1 MTNSAPVP
9 AQRLLILFAKT
20 PVAGQVK
27 TRIGAEAGFE
37 QAAKIYET
45 MLETILSASSG
56 DGRWQRLVALT
67 PDSDAAWFTGR
78 NLPFIR
84 QQGQNIGERMGNALS
99 EGFRQGAAQVM
110 VIGSDIPELG
120 EAEIAAA
127 FSRLD
132 TEPAVV
138 GPSIDGGFYLFGATR
153 QVGQPAVRVLQAD
166 IPWSTPQVLASVH
179 SLCRQQSLPLF
190 PLPPKRD
197 IDSYE
202 DWIDYQAAIAA
213 PEIAVSIIVPT
224 LNEELY
230 LADCLR
236 SLEHPCCER
245 IVVDGGSS
253 DDTLQI
259 AKQAGVRTLRCPVAN
274 RGRQLNAGAAVA
286 RGKILLFFHA
296 DSRMPAGGI
305 ASMLSAMQEPRLIGG
320 GFDLGFFPP
329 EPFYRFLAF
338 GANLFCRMTR
348 MIFGDRGMFLRSDRF
363 WQLGGFPETAI
374 MEDAA
379 LSTSMRRAGKI
390 AILPEVVETSAR
402 KYANETKLQ
411 AMYRTIW
418 AYAAYRLGVSPETI
432 KAGYYRMGK

>member
-153 QVGQPAVRVLQAD
+153 QVGQQAVRVLQAD

-197 IDSYE
+197 IDTYE

-230 LADCLR
+230 LAECLR

-274 RGRQLNAGAAVA
+274 RDLQLNAGAAVA

-305 ASMLSAMQEPRLIGG
+305 ESMLSAMQEPRLIGG

-329 EPFYRFLAF
+329 EPFYRFLAC

-348 MIFGDRGMFLRSDRF
+348 MIFGDRGMFLRTDRF

-411 AMYRTIW
+411 AMYRTMW

>member
-27 TRIGAEAGFE
+27 TRIGAEVGLE

-45 MLETILSASSG
+45 MLETILAASSG
-56 DGRWQRLVALT
+56 DSRWQRLVALT
-67 PDSDAAWFTGR
+67 PESDAAWFAGR

-84 QQGQNIGERMGNALS
+84 QQGQTIGERMGNALN
-99 EGFRQGAAQVM
+99 EGFRQGAAQVV

-120 EAEIAAA
+120 SAEIAAA

-153 QVGQPAVRVLQAD
+153 QVGQQAVRVLLAE
-166 IPWSTPQVLASVH
+166 IPWSTPQVLTSVH

-190 PLPPKRD
+190 QLPPKRD
-197 IDSYE
+197 IDTYD
-202 DWIDYQAAIAA
+202 DWLDYQAASAA
-213 PEIAVSIIVPT
+213 TDIAVSIIVPT

-253 DDTLQI
+253 DNTLQI
-259 AKQAGVRTLRCPVAN
+259 ARQAGVRTLRCPVAN

-296 DSRMPAGGI
+296 DSRMPTGGI
-305 ASMLSAMQEPRLIGG
+305 ASMLSAMQDPRLIGG

-348 MIFGDRGMFLRSDRF
+348 MIFGDRGMFLRTDRF
-363 WQLGGFPETAI
+363 CQLGGFPETAI

-411 AMYRTIW
+411 AMYRTMW

>member
-1 MTNSAPVP
+1 MTKPVP
-9 AQRLLILFAKT
+9 APAERLLILFAKT

-27 TRIGAEAGFE
+27 TRIGAEVGLE
-37 QAAKIYET
+37 QAAQIYET
-45 MLETILSASSG
+45 MLQTILAASG
-56 DGRWQRLVALT
+56 GAGRWQRLVALT
-67 PDSDAAWFTGR
+67 PESDAAWFAGR

-84 QQGQNIGERMGNALS
+84 QQGQNIGERMSNALN

-132 TEPAVV
+132 TEPAVI
-138 GPSIDGGFYLFGATR
+138 GPSLDGGFYLFGANR
-153 QVGQPAVRVLQAD
+153 QVQQQAASVLQAE

-190 PLPPKRD
+190 LLPPKRD
-197 IDSYE
+197 IDAYE
-202 DWIDYQAAIAA
+202 DWLDYQAASAA
-213 PEIAVSIIVPT
+213 TDIAVSIIVPT

-253 DDTLQI
+253 DNTLQI
-259 AKQAGVRTLRCPVAN
+259 ARQSGVRTLRCPVAN

-286 RGKILLFFHA
+286 RGKLLLFFHA
-296 DSRMPAGGI
+296 DSRMPVGGI

-348 MIFGDRGMFLRSDRF
+348 MIFGDRGMFLRADRF

-411 AMYRTIW
+411 AIYRTMW

>member
-1 MTNSAPVP
+1 MTKKTPAPDE
-9 AQRLLILFAKT
+9 RLLILFAKT
-20 PVAGQVK
+20 PAAGQVK
-27 TRIGAEAGFE
+27 TRIGAEIGFG
-37 QAAKIYET
+37 QAAQIYET
-45 MLETILSASSG
+45 MLETILSSSG
-56 DGRWQRLVALT
+56 GAGRWQRLVALT
-67 PDSDAAWFTGR
+67 PDSDAAWFNVR

-84 QQGQNIGERMGNALS
+84 QQGQNLGERMGNALN

-110 VIGSDIPELG
+110 IIGSDIPELG

-127 FSRLD
+127 FLRLD
-132 TEPAVV
+132 TEPAVI
-138 GPSIDGGFYLFGATR
+138 GASIDGGFYLFGANR
-153 QVGQPAVRVLQAD
+153 QFQQQAANVLQAN

-179 SLCRQQSLPLF
+179 ALCRQQSLPLF
-190 PLPPKRD
+190 QLPPKRD
-197 IDSYE
+197 IDTYD
-202 DWIDYQAAIAA
+202 DWLDYQAASAA
-213 PEIAVSIIVPT
+213 PDIAVSIIVPT

-253 DDTLQI
+253 DNTLQI
-259 AKQAGVRTLRCPVAN
+259 ARQADVRTLRCPVAN

-296 DSRMPAGGI
+296 DSRLSAGGI
-305 ASMLSAMQEPRLIGG
+305 DAMLSAMHDSRLVGG
-320 GFDLGFFPP
+320 GFALGFFPP

-348 MIFGDRGMFLRSDRF
+348 MIFGDRGMFLRADWF

-411 AMYRTIW
+411 AMYRTMW

-432 KAGYYRMGK
+432 KAGYYGLGK

>member
-20 PVAGQVK
+20 PTAGQVK

-45 MLETILSASSG
+45 MLETILLASGG

-67 PDSDAAWFTGR
+67 PESDAAWFTGR

-84 QQGQNIGERMGNALS
+84 QQGQTIGERMGNALS

-138 GPSIDGGFYLFGATR
+138 GPSIDGGFYLFAATR
-153 QVGQPAVRVLQAD
+153 QVGQQAVRVLQAD

-348 MIFGDRGMFLRSDRF
+348 MIFGDCGMFLRSDRF

-411 AMYRTIW
+411 AMYRTMW

>member
-1 MTNSAPVP
+1 MTNSTPIP
-9 AQRLLILFAKT
+9 AERLLILFAKT
-20 PVAGQVK
+20 PTAGQVK
-27 TRIGAEAGFE
+27 TRIGAQVGLE
-37 QAAKIYET
+37 QAAQIYQT
-45 MLETILSASSG
+45 MLETILAASGG

-67 PDSDAAWFTGR
+67 PDSDAAWFETR
-78 NLPFIR
+78 NLPYIR
-84 QQGQNIGERMGNALS
+84 QLGENIGERMANALS
-99 EGFRQGAAQVM
+99 EGFRQGSAQVM
-110 VIGSDIPELG
+110 VIGSDIPELD

-138 GPSIDGGFYLFGATR
+138 GPSIDGGFYLFGANR
-153 QVGQPAVRVLQAD
+153 QFQQQAARVLQAE
-166 IPWSTPQVLASVH
+166 IPWSTPQVLALVQD
-179 SLCRQQSLPLF
+179 LCRQQSLPLF
-190 PLPPKRD
+190 SLPPKRD
-197 IDSYE
+197 IDTYE
-202 DWIDYQAAIAA
+202 DWLDYQAASAA
-213 PEIAVSIIVPT
+213 TDIAVSIIVPT

-245 IVVDGGSS
+245 IVVDGGSK
-253 DDTLQI
+253 DNTLQI
-259 AKQAGVRTLRCPVAN
+259 ARQAGVRTLRCPVAN

-296 DSRMPAGGI
+296 DSRMPAGGM
-305 ASMLSAMQEPRLIGG
+305 AAMLSAMQDPHLIGG

-348 MIFGDRGMFLRSDRF
+348 MIFGDRGMFLGSDRF

-411 AMYRTIW
+411 AMYRTMW

>member
-1 MTNSAPVP
+1 MTKPVP
-9 AQRLLILFAKT
+9 APAERLLILFAKT
-20 PVAGQVK
+20 PAAGQVK
-27 TRIGAEAGFE
+27 TRIGTEVGLE
-37 QAAKIYET
+37 QAAQIYET
-45 MLETILSASSG
+45 MLETILSASG
-56 DGRWQRLVALT
+56 GAGRWQRLVALT
-67 PDSDAAWFTGR
+67 PDSDAAWFNVR

-84 QQGQNIGERMGNALS
+84 QQGQNLGERMGNALN

-110 VIGSDIPELG
+110 IIGSDIPELG

-127 FSRLD
+127 FLRLD
-132 TEPAVV
+132 TEPAVI
-138 GPSIDGGFYLFGATR
+138 GPSIDGGFYLFGANR
-153 QVGQPAVRVLQAD
+153 QFQQQAANVLQAN

-190 PLPPKRD
+190 QLPPKRD
-197 IDSYE
+197 IDTYE
-202 DWIDYQAAIAA
+202 DWLDYQAASAA
-213 PEIAVSIIVPT
+213 PDIAVSIIVPT

-236 SLEHPCCER
+236 SLEYPCCER

-253 DDTLQI
+253 DNTLQI
-259 AKQAGVRTLRCPVAN
+259 ASQAGVRTLRCGAAN
-274 RGRQLNAGAAVA
+274 RAKQMNAGAAVA

-296 DSRMPAGGI
+296 DSRLSAGGI
-305 ASMLSAMQEPRLIGG
+305 DAMLSAMHDSRLVGG

-348 MIFGDRGMFLRSDRF
+348 MIFGDRGMFLRADRF

-411 AMYRTIW
+411 TIYRTMW
-418 AYAAYRLGVSPETI
+418 AYAAYRIGVSPETI
-432 KAGYYRMGK
+432 KAGYYGLGK